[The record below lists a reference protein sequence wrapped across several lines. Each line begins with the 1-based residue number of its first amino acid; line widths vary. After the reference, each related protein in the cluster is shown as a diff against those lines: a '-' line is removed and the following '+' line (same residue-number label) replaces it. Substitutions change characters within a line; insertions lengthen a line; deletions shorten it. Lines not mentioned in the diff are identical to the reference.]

1 MGLTEHAGAWTG
13 ENPAVSDDYVD
24 DYAWRV
30 HIESYLEGRGVIILT
45 VPFVNIKGYKSKI
58 NWNIKGRVEQP
69 PYWKIKVLGLDSDLT
84 EEEIEK
90 FIWNYTLTK
99 LICQVLKGEPLPYLV
114 RFRNQTSPE
123 LENFD
128 SVFCR
133 K

>member
-45 VPFVNIKGYKSKI
+45 VTFVNIKGDQSNI
-58 NWNIKGRVEQP
+58 NWNIKGREEQP
-69 PYWKIKVLGLDSDLT
+69 PYWKIKVWGLDSYLT

-90 FIWNYTLTK
+90 FIWNYTLEK
-99 LICQVLKGEPLPYLV
+99 LICQ
-114 RFRNQTSPE
+114 F
-123 LENFD
+123 
-128 SVFCR
+128 
-133 K
+133 